1 MRRALESAVR
11 RHAPA
16 AVRPALR
23 RGKRAVHRTRY
34 RVRRL
39 VGASVDRSEL
49 AVGLEAASLSTGDG
63 VFIHSALSGLGHVA
77 GGPAAVVGALE
88 DVLGPDGLIAMP
100 AFPLVGGSAEYLSTY
115 PIFDVRSTP
124 SRMGAVTEHFRR
136 LPGVRRNLHPTHSV
150 CARGPGAEELV
161 GAHADASTTFGEGTP
176 FATLIDRGAHQVWL
190 GLGIEIFTLYHA
202 FECLREGGYPIDVFR
217 AEPVWA
223 RVVDERGREVVVRTH
238 VHDPAFATRKVAS
251 RAPMRRHL
259 ERNGVLETVRVG
271 GGEIVCARMPELL
284 DELETLLREGIT
296 IHDRRLLPAPVQ

>member
-1 MRRALESAVR
+1 
-11 RHAPA
+11 
-16 AVRPALR
+16 
-23 RGKRAVHRTRY
+23 VHRTRY

-49 AVGLEAASLSTGDG
+49 AVGLEAASLS
-63 VFIHSALSGLGHVA
+63 HVA
-77 GGPAAVVGALE
+77 GWPAAVVGALD

-100 AFPLVGGSAEYLSTY
+100 AFPLVGGSAEYLSTD

-124 SRMGAVTEHFRR
+124 SRMGAFTEHFRR
-136 LPGVRRNLHPTHSV
+136 LPGVRRSLHPTHSV
-150 CARGPGAEELV
+150 CARSPGAEELV
-161 GAHADASTTFGEGTP
+161 GGHADADASTPFGEGTP

-190 GLGIEIFTLYHA
+190 GLGIEIFTLHHA

-223 RVVDERGREVVVRTH
+223 RVVDERGRELVVPTH
-238 VHDPAFATRKVAS
+238 VHDPAVATRKVAS

-259 ERNGVLETVRVG
+259 ERNGVLEAVRVG
-271 GGEIVCARMPELL
+271 DGELLCARMPELL

-296 IHDRRLLPAPVQ
+296 IYDRRLLPAPVH